1 MENKEYKLYG
11 YRWVVLA
18 VFMLINLTIQS
29 LWIAY
34 APITGPAA
42 TFYGVSDLQIG
53 FLAMVFMIAF
63 IPLSIPVSWSI
74 DTFGFR
80 KTVGLGAILMGVF
93 GVVRGLAGANYTLVL
108 LSTIGIAVAQP
119 FLLNAWTTVPAKWF
133 NIEFR
138 ATAVGLVT
146 LSNLVGTALGMVL
159 TPMLTEKLSIPN
171 VQLIYGIVAA
181 FSAVLF
187 IIFAREKPATPPCPA
202 GMEVRSL
209 MLDGLKNA
217 LRNRMFWLYLAVSFI
232 GMGLFNG
239 ITTWVEAI
247 IRPRGFTPTEAGTLG
262 ALMLIGGIIGAVV
275 IPPFSDRSHKRKKYL
290 LLGILAAIPGLIG
303 ITYASKEIAWLL
315 YVSAFA
321 MGFFITSTSPIGMQY
336 AAEITQPTPEGTSNG
351 LIQLFG
357 QASVVFV
364 YLMEALKTPDGS
376 FTPALLLGVGL
387 LLFSAFLITRLKD
400 PEYLKKAE

>member
-1 MENKEYKLYG
+1 MENKDYRLYG

-18 VFMLINLTIQS
+18 AFMFINLTIQI

-42 TFYGVSDLQIG
+42 AFYGVTDLQIG
-53 FLAMVFMIAF
+53 FLAMTFMIAF
-63 IPLSIPVSWSI
+63 IPLSIPVSWLI
-74 DTFGFR
+74 DTYGFR
-80 KTVGLGAILMGVF
+80 KTVGLGAALMGIF
-93 GVVRGLAGANYTLVL
+93 GIVRGLAGANYTLVL

-133 NIEFR
+133 DVEFR

-146 LSNLVGTALGMVL
+146 LSNLIGTAIGMVL
-159 TPMLTEKLSIPN
+159 TPILTETIAIPR

-181 FSAVLF
+181 VSAVLF
-187 IIFAREKPATPPCPA
+187 IALAKEKPATPPCPA

-217 LRNRMFWLYLAVSFI
+217 LKNRMFWIYLAVSFI
-232 GMGLFNG
+232 GLGLFNG
-239 ITTWVEAI
+239 MTTWVEAI

-275 IPPFSDRSHKRKKYL
+275 IPPFSDRSHKRKKFL
-290 LLGILAAIPGLIG
+290 LIGILAAIPGLVG
-303 ITYASKEIAWLL
+303 VTFATKEMAWLL
-315 YVSAFA
+315 YVSAFV

-336 AAEITQPTPEGTSNG
+336 AAEITHPTPEGTSNG

-364 YLMEALKTPDGS
+364 YLMEALKAPDGS
-376 FTPALLLGVGL
+376 FTPALLMLVGL
-387 LLFSAFLITRLKD
+387 LVVCALLITQLKD